1 MTFED
6 MVGLGSHLFVFY
18 PFTKMNKN
26 LRNFN
31 NYQISVGLAIDE
43 KEELP
48 SGVFEHIQ
56 SEFNQNI
63 SKRIFSELIST
74 KKFDYYDVSKW
85 HNLDAMPISDLI
97 KVSDFIINTNNG
109 QYKNIIASPMVACVL
124 QDLSRFSVKMGNYV
138 NSGMG
143 RVYNVGSISG
153 IEVWVDPFMKYN
165 DTRVIMF
172 NDVDINIEDVNMRM
186 DYKSSPSFNP
196 HLMVSY
202 KLALDVGDSKV
213 LFLLDSQSHPEF
225 QKYKSLQRDI
235 KINDILDEKE

>member
-1 MTFED
+1 MTFDD
-6 MVGLGSHLFVFY
+6 MVGLGSHLFIVY
-18 PFTKMNKN
+18 PFTKINKN

-31 NYQISVGLAIDE
+31 NYQISVGLAINE

-85 HNLDAMPISDLI
+85 QNLDAMPISDLM
-97 KVSDFIINTNNG
+97 KVSDFIINSNNG
-109 QYKNIIASPMVACVL
+109 QYKNIIASSMVACVL
-124 QDLSRFSVKMGNYV
+124 QDLSRFSVKSGFT
-138 NSGMG
+138 NSGIG
-143 RVYNVGSISG
+143 RVYCVGSISG
-153 IEVWVDPFMKYN
+153 IQIWVDPFMKYN
-165 DTRVIMF
+165 DTRITMF
-172 NDVDINIEDVNMRM
+172 NNVGINIEDVSMRM
-186 DYKSSPSFNP
+186 DYNNSPFNP
-196 HLMVSY
+196 RLMVSY
-202 KLALDVGDSKV
+202 RLALDVGDSKV

>member
-1 MTFED
+1 MTFEN
-6 MVGLGSHLFVFY
+6 MAGLGSHLFIVY
-18 PFTKMNKN
+18 PFTKINKN

-31 NYQISVGLAIDE
+31 SYQISVGLAVNE
-43 KEELP
+43 NEELP

-56 SEFNQNI
+56 NEFNQNI
-63 SKRIFSELIST
+63 SKQMINGLIST

-85 HNLDAMPISDLI
+85 HNLDMMSINDLI
-97 KVSDFIINTNNG
+97 KVSDFIIDSNNG

-124 QDLSRFSVKMGNYV
+124 QDLARFSVKSGNFV
-138 NSGMG
+138 NAGIG

-172 NDVDINIEDVNMRM
+172 NDVNINIEDIDIRM

-196 HLMVSY
+196 RLMVSHE
-202 KLALDVGDSKV
+202 LALDVGDSKV

-225 QKYKSLQRDI
+225 QRYKSLQRDI